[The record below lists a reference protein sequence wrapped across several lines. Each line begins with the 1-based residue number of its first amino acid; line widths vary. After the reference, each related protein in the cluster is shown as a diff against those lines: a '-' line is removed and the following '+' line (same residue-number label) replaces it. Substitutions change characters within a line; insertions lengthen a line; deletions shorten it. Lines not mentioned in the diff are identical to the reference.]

1 MRRFGVGLLVL
12 ISAILLVVSSTSLW
26 TRHHVVNTDVFVA
39 DGQRIHTDPTVAA
52 RIESQVVDT
61 IMAKPEVQ
69 QAVDEAVSVL
79 PPRAQTF
86 RPAVEDGTRNL
97 LGRGVQLILTSPQF
111 AGLTGAALRTAQTE
125 VLGGQPVGFTLGQA
139 KALIPPQ
146 DVTGLAGQVINLIPN
161 DAGFTVL
168 TPQQAPRV
176 YAAIDLLKSLW
187 LWPGLIALGVLAG
200 ALALSRQRMRTL
212 RAWAVTTG
220 VIAILLALSLPLIR
234 GPLLGQVKPAD
245 VEVAIAIYQGI
256 TASLRS
262 WTLWLVL
269 IMAGIIAATLLWGRI
284 GVIPAIRRGYHATR
298 AQTTRRAEERAAAV
312 PVPAD
317 GTEPVAQEPT
327 PSWATRLAEDTH
339 TFLNAFNLPERLG
352 RLAAFLQRNLR
363 PARWAGVAVGA
374 LVLLLWPAPTLTVV
388 IWVAAFVA
396 LYIGLIELVLAIGAR
411 PATAA
416 DPKTSPI
423 PTTANGAV
431 TTGTGTDPAMLSP
444 AASIRA
450 AAEGENSLIAVTA
463 IADAPLLVAHPPAQ
477 PPAANPPADQPMTP
491 EGISAMSSKLDL
503 LIRLGDA
510 RSAGVLTDE
519 EFTSQKTQLLTP

>member
-1 MRRFGVGLLVL
+1 MRRFGVGLLIL

-26 TRHHVVNTDVFVA
+26 TRRHVVNTDVFVA
-39 DGQRIHTDPTVAA
+39 DGQRILTDPAVAA
-52 RIESQVVDT
+52 RVESQVVDT

-79 PPRAQTF
+79 PPRAQIF
-86 RPAVEDGTRNL
+86 RPAVQDGTRNL
-97 LGRGVQLILTSPQF
+97 LSRGVELILTSPQF
-111 AGLTGAALRTAQTE
+111 AGLTGAALRTAQAE

-168 TPQQAPRV
+168 TPQEAPRV

-187 LWPGLIALGVLAG
+187 LWAGLVALGVLAG

-220 VIAILLALSLPLIR
+220 VVALLLVLSLALIR
-234 GPLLGQVKPAD
+234 GRLLGEVKPAN
-245 VEVAIAIYQGI
+245 VEVANAIYQGV

-262 WTLWLVL
+262 WTLWLVV
-269 IMAGIIAATLLWGRI
+269 IMAGITAGTLLWGRI
-284 GVIPAIRRGYHATR
+284 GVIPAIRRGYHAAR
-298 AQTTRRAEERAAAV
+298 AQAARRSEERAGAAV
-312 PVPAD
+312 PDPVD
-317 GTEPVAQEPT
+317 GTAPVAEEPP
-327 PSWATRLAEDTH
+327 PSWPERLAEGTRA
-339 TFLNAFNLPERLG
+339 FVNAFNLPERLG
-352 RLAAFLQRNLR
+352 RLASFLQRNLH

-374 LVLLLWPAPTLTVV
+374 LVLLLWPAPTLTVL

-411 PATAA
+411 STTVAGPETR
-416 DPKTSPI
+416 PI
-423 PTTANGAV
+423 PITANGDLA
-431 TTGTGTDPAMLSP
+431 TGGTNPAMLIP

-450 AAEGENSLIAVTA
+450 AAEGENSPVAVTVV
-463 IADAPLLVAHPPAQ
+463 ADAPMLVADAPVEPS
-477 PPAANPPADQPMTP
+477 AANPPADQPMTP
-491 EGISAMSSKLDL
+491 EGISAMSGKLDL
-503 LIRLGDA
+503 LMRLGDA